1 MAPLISKL
9 LIANRG
15 EVVVRIAKTAHRLGM
30 STVGVYSDLDA
41 NALHV
46 DHVDVAVRLGGETP
60 AESYLRG
67 EAIIAAA
74 KATGADAIHPGYG
87 FLAESADFAQA
98 VIEAGITWV
107 GPQPRQ
113 IRLLGNKVSAKA
125 AAVEAGVPTS
135 PLTEVVPGKAP
146 AGLTMPVLVKAAAGG
161 GGRGMRVVRQ
171 HIDLA
176 EAIAAASREAEAA
189 FGDGSVFVEPFI
201 ERGRHVEVQI
211 IGDGFGSV
219 VHLGDRECSIQ
230 RRNQK
235 VIEEAPAANLSD
247 DVRQQLVDGALALA
261 RHVGYEG
268 AGTVEF
274 IVGSDDTI
282 SFLEVNTRL
291 QVEHPVTEAVT
302 GVDLVELQL
311 LVAEGKRLPLRQ
323 DDIELNGH
331 AIEARI
337 VAEDP
342 AQGWLPDVGTLASF
356 SVGDGV
362 RVDSGVRRGSIVS
375 PAYDSMLAKVIAHSA
390 SRREA
395 AAVLQRALRTSFI
408 AGVNTNLASLAAI
421 VAEPDFL
428 RGDTFTTYLAE
439 HPDVERPALPE
450 DALDTLLIGATMTL
464 EQIARSRNTIT
475 GFAPS
480 GWRNLRTQG
489 QRRTWTVNEVTHCV
503 EYTVADGG
511 TTVLLGPW
519 PEPDPDGALP
529 DDDRRSVLVRVLGSD
544 GDRHMAIEVDGVRT
558 VLEVVIDG
566 SIHVSSSVGHASFDL
581 APVFVESNMDRIGS
595 GPISPLPGTVI
606 ALHVAAGDSVV
617 RGQLLMVV
625 EAMKMEHKIV
635 APDDVTIAD
644 IRFGVGDR
652 VDTGDV
658 LVDFAEP
665 SSADDQDPGNE

>member
-1 MAPLISKL
+1 MAPLISRL

-15 EVVVRIAKTAHRLGM
+15 EVVVRIANTAHRLGI

-46 DHVDVAVRLGGETP
+46 DHVDVAVGLGGETP

-67 EAIIAAA
+67 DAIIAAA
-74 KATGADAIHPGYG
+74 KLTGADAIHPGYG
-87 FLAESADFAQA
+87 FLAESAEFAQA
-98 VIEAGITWV
+98 VIDAGITWV

-161 GGRGMRVVRQ
+161 GGRGMRIVRQ

-189 FGDGSVFVEPFI
+189 FGDGAVFVEPFI

-219 VHLGDRECSIQ
+219 LHLGDRECSIQ

-235 VIEEAPAANLSD
+235 VIEEAPASNLAD
-247 DVRQQLVDGALALA
+247 GVREQLIEGALALA
-261 RHVGYEG
+261 RHIGYEG

-274 IVGSDDTI
+274 MVGSDDTI

-311 LVAEGKRLPLRQ
+311 IVADGKRLPITQ
-323 DDIELNGH
+323 DDIEITGY

-356 SVGDGV
+356 TIGDGV
-362 RVDSGVRRGSIVS
+362 RVDSGVRSGSLVS
-375 PAYDSMLAKVIAHSA
+375 PAYDSMLAKVIAHGS

-395 AAVLQRALRTSFI
+395 AAVLHRALRTAFV
-408 AGVNTNLASLAAI
+408 AGVQTNVGCLASIA
-421 VAEPDFL
+421 VEPDFL

-439 HPDVERPALPE
+439 HPDVERAALPAPALE
-450 DALDTLLIGATMTL
+450 TLLIGATMTL
-464 EQIARSRNTIT
+464 EQVARSHNPVT

-489 QRRTWTVNEVTHCV
+489 QRRTWTVGGVDHQV
-503 EYTVADGG
+503 EYTVADGR
-511 TTVLLGPW
+511 TTVSLGPW
-519 PEPDPDGALP
+519 PEPDADGALSP
-529 DDDRRSVLVRVLGSD
+529 DDRRSVEVRVLHHDVSNGS
-544 GDRHMAIEVDGVRT
+544 MALEIDGVRT
-558 VLEVVIDG
+558 LLRIVIDG
-566 SIHVSSSVGHASFDL
+566 SIHVSSPVGAASFTL
-581 APVFVESNMDRIGS
+581 APVFVEPDTDQLGS

-606 ALHVAAGDSVV
+606 AVHVSGGDSVE

-635 APDDVTIAD
+635 APDDVTIAG
-644 IRFGVGDR
+644 IRFNVGDR
-652 VDTGDV
+652 VDTGDI
-658 LVDFAEP
+658 LVDF
-665 SSADDQDPGNE
+665 DDRIGEQSDV